1 MKRGIIAGAIQ
12 RRRVTI
18 TVVIFLLL
26 FGFVRYIELPKQES
40 PDISV
45 PYAMVYC
52 VYPGANPEDI
62 EKMVTKRIE
71 DEVSALE
78 GIDKLTSQSKNS
90 VSVVIIKLNESV
102 SDEEIDETW
111 AELRW
116 RMTDLQA
123 ELPAF
128 ALPVEV
134 NTDLISTAGMLIS
147 LSSTHYTYEEMELY
161 AEEVKEALTS
171 IDGVSRFEITGKQE
185 EELQILV
192 DFKKMNQYNISYDQL
207 SKLIVASN
215 LAIPSGVIEDEY
227 GKIQV
232 SATGMYSELDEI
244 ANTIVYGSQESGAIV
259 RLKDIAEVEFV
270 PASSN
275 YKVKDDGVP
284 ALLLTGYFESGKNV
298 ITIGDDVEA
307 TIAALKKDLPEDLR
321 FDTIVYQPDDVETA
335 VNTFMINLIMG
346 ILLVILV
353 VLVGMGPRNAIIVSL
368 AIPLSIALTFL
379 GMDGLDLKIHEISIA
394 SLIIAL
400 GMLVDNAIV
409 VGDAIQMRIDV
420 GEDRL
425 TACVDGVKEVAI
437 PILTSTMTTI
447 AAYAPFLLLNNTA
460 GKYMHALPLVVMM
473 ALLASYAIALLV
485 TPTFAYMFFKPSH
498 ERLKKSRVKDLYG
511 RLLVRAMQHRGRT
524 LAGVLV
530 VAIAIGSLAL
540 FLTMSVF
547 PFKDTDLLYVDVYS
561 EVDGDLART
570 EAVSDQT
577 VSIMKEFSE
586 VGKVSQVIGDGFP
599 KFVTTL
605 SPPIRSSDY
614 SQVVFRYS
622 LEESEIYEDQQDLVN
637 GLQRKLDQ
645 ELVGGQAFVRQL
657 QLAEPRVYGVS
668 VKLIGDDLS
677 KLANSAVD
685 VQEIL
690 MDIPGS
696 IEVGNNA
703 ANRIY
708 EYYLDVNTDRA
719 AALGITKYDIQN
731 EMNLALRGREV
742 SVFREEGKESN
753 IRLVSTME
761 TLEDLENLAI
771 YSQRTGNKILLKQI
785 ADVELKSELPII
797 RHEDGKR
804 IVSVYANA
812 GKGYDP
818 ISIENQLETELK
830 KRDWKG
836 ITFSY
841 DGERESVSRYFGD
854 LIPLGF
860 LSLALVF
867 LILLVQ
873 FNSFLQPVII
883 MATVP
888 LSLVGSILGLTIFRQ
903 PLSFTALLGM
913 VSLMG
918 IVVNNA
924 IVLIDFINSERAQG
938 HDVQKACQEAVNK
951 RIRPILL
958 STTTTVIGLIPLAIG
973 GSSLFQPMSIALI
986 FGLLVSTVLTLI
998 VIPVVYSVM
1007 EERKEWRIM
1016 SRKSENM

>member
-1 MKRGIIAGAIQ
+1 MKRGVIGAAIE
-12 RRRVTI
+12 RKRVTI
-18 TVVIFLLL
+18 TLVIFLLL
-26 FGFVRYIELPKQES
+26 FGFVRYAELPKQES
-40 PDISV
+40 PDISA

-52 VYPGANPEDI
+52 VYPGASPEDI

-71 DEVSALE
+71 DELNALE
-78 GIDKLTSQSKNS
+78 GVEKVTSQSKNS
-90 VSVVIIKLNESV
+90 VSVVIIKLKESV
-102 SDEEIDETW
+102 SDQEIDETW

-123 ELPAF
+123 DLPEF
-128 ALPVEV
+128 ALPIEV

-147 LSSTHYTYEEMELY
+147 ISSPHYSYEEMEGY
-161 AEEVKEALTS
+161 AETVKDALTA

-185 EELQILV
+185 QELQILV
-192 DFKKMNQYNISYDQL
+192 DFKKMNRYDLSYDQL

-215 LAIPSGVIEDEY
+215 LAIPSGVIENQY
-227 GKIQV
+227 GKINV

-244 ANTIVYGSQESGAIV
+244 ANTIVYGSPESGAVV
-259 RLKDIAEVEFV
+259 RLKDIAEVKFV

-275 YKVKDDGVP
+275 YKVKDDGLP
-284 ALLLTGYFESGKNV
+284 SLLLTGYFESGKNV
-298 ITIGDDVEA
+298 ITVGQAVDE
-307 TIAALKKDLPEDLR
+307 TIEDLRAELPSDLR
-321 FDTIVYQPDDVETA
+321 FDTIVYQPDDVKTA
-335 VNTFMINLIMG
+335 VDQFMVNLIQG

-368 AIPLSIALTFL
+368 AIPLSIAITFL
-379 GMDGLDLKIHEISIA
+379 GMSGLCLKIHEISIA

-409 VGDAIQMRIDV
+409 VSDAIQLRIDQ
-420 GEDRL
+420 GQERL
-425 TACVDGVKEVAI
+425 SACVSGVKEVAV

-447 AAYAPFLLLNNTA
+447 AAYAPFLLLDNTA

-473 ALLASYAIALLV
+473 ALIASYVIALFV
-485 TPTFAYMFFKPSH
+485 TPTFAYLFFKPSH
-498 ERLKKSRVKDLYG
+498 ARFKKSRVRDFYS
-511 RLLVRAMQHRGRT
+511 RLLERAMEHRSRT
-524 LAGVLV
+524 LAS
-530 VAIAIGSLAL
+530 VAAVAVAIGSLVL
-540 FLTMSVF
+540 MLNMSVF
-547 PFKDTDLLYVDVYS
+547 PFKDTDLLYIDVYA
-561 EVDGDLART
+561 EVDGDLDRT
-570 EAVSDQT
+570 EAVSDQA
-577 VSIMKEFSE
+577 VAIMKGFPEI
-586 VGKVSQVIGDGFP
+586 GKVSQVIGDGFP
-599 KFVTTL
+599 KFASTL

-614 SQVVFRYS
+614 SQIVLRYQLS
-622 LEESEIYEDQQDLVN
+622 DAVETQQELAN
-637 GLQRKLDQ
+637 ALQRRLDQ

-657 QLAEPRVYGVS
+657 QLAEPRVYS
-668 VKLIGDDLS
+668 VMVKVAGDDLAQ
-677 KLANSAVD
+677 LTRSASD

-690 MDIPGS
+690 GEIPGA

-703 ANRIY
+703 ASRIY
-708 EYYLDVNTDRA
+708 EYYLQVDTDKA

-731 EMNLALRGREV
+731 EMNLALRGRDV
-742 SVFREEGKESN
+742 SVFREEGRETK

-761 TLEDLENLAI
+761 SLDDLENLAI
-771 YSQRTGNKILLKQI
+771 ASQITGSKVLLKQI
-785 ADVELKSELPII
+785 AHVELKSELPII

-804 IVSVYANA
+804 TISVYANA
-812 GKGYDP
+812 ANGYDP
-818 ISIENQLETELK
+818 ISIENQLEEQLGK
-830 KRDWKG
+830 QNWKG

-854 LIPLGF
+854 LIPLGL

-867 LILLVQ
+867 LILLIQ
-873 FNSFLQPVII
+873 FNSFLQPAII

-888 LSLVGSILGLTIFRQ
+888 LSLVGSVLGLTLFQQ

-924 IVLIDFINSERAQG
+924 IVLIDFINAERESG
-938 HDVQKACQEAVNK
+938 YDVQMACREAVAK

-973 GSSLFQPMSIALI
+973 GSSLFEPMSIALI

-998 VIPVVYSVM
+998 VIPVVYSLT
-1007 EERKEWRIM
+1007 EERDQWRIL
-1016 SRKSENM
+1016 SRKSENL